1 MRSLTEFLT
10 ESKKN
15 YEYRIKIA
23 GDCPKEHVDALKKLF
38 AKFNMVSMSDMKTTP
53 VTKCPYDF
61 PGLENESVNIFDVV
75 FEYPAST
82 GQLAELMQKLGI
94 AENRVVILDRRFN
107 DSMDAEVA
115 AKEHE
120 GALLDDAELP
130 AQTADQKAAG
140 AAYGNSFQD
149 VVADMEKREYEIS
162 GGKTPKAQTTN
173 DLPQGTKSPVGS

>member
-23 GDCPKEHVDALKKLF
+23 VDCPKEHVDALKKLF

-94 AENRVVILDRRFN
+94 SENRVVILDRRFN

-120 GALLDDAELP
+120 GALLDDAALP
-130 AQTADQKAAG
+130 PQTTEQKDAAD
-140 AAYGNSFQD
+140 AYGNSFQD
-149 VVADMEKREYEIS
+149 VVKDMETRKYEIA
-162 GGKTPKAQTTN
+162 GGETTAASTTN

>member
-61 PGLENESVNIFDVV
+61 PGLENESVSIFDVV

-82 GQLAELMQKLGI
+82 SQLIELMKPLGI
-94 AENRVVILDRRFN
+94 TENRVVILDRRFV

-115 AKEHE
+115 AKEHN
-120 GALLDDAELP
+120 GALLDDQTLPENTAE
-130 AQTADQKAAG
+130 QKSASEEYSKTGEQRATE
-140 AAYGNSFQD
+140 
-149 VVADMEKREYEIS
+149 MKTREYEFA

-173 DLPQGTKSPVGS
+173 DLPQGNRSPIGS